1 MVIDFLRNISIG
13 IDIMNKGSYL
23 TRYVAPPLLILV
35 TICMVCITHVAIA
48 QIERDTTVHYKM
60 EEIVITGTRFDVI
73 PEKLPSSVAV
83 FDRTALEAKN
93 GDVVAAA
100 LQGSPGMYL
109 RSYGSG
115 GSLSTLTVRGQNPE
129 HTLVLVDGQR
139 YSNFQNGN
147 TDLGILSLANVEKI
161 EMARGSYSSLYGAD
175 AVGGVVNIITR
186 KPEEQMRASV
196 TSTVGSYG
204 YQSYQGSVNG
214 GAEGVGF
221 AGDAKV
227 ERGRGDY
234 KFRFDDGSTSTLL
247 RRDDS
252 DFRMLNAGARFSGMA
267 LPSLKYF
274 VSTRYSDAERGS
286 PNGVSSISDINL
298 ARLRDRDVFAQAGL
312 DWRGS
317 ESIVPRLNSSFHY
330 GHQTYTDPTYA
341 SDDYYFNRT
350 LTLSP
355 EVRFSVSPAFKGIA
369 GADVA
374 RASIVSDLVAEKV
387 RTAQSVFLSTEH
399 AVAFDDGFIADM
411 VFYPSIRYDRYSDV
425 TSDVSPKLGLN
436 AGVLHSPNIRVRA
449 SYGKSFRMPTFNEMY
464 FKFGGNPSL
473 QPERSLS
480 FDAGVVATYGKSS
493 HYSAEANY
501 FSIHTRDRIAWSLDA
516 DFNYTPKNIRDV
528 ACNGVEL
535 TAGWRTDDGR
545 YSVECNSTWTD
556 ATKKNEDFPG
566 DPTFDKKLVYVPER
580 VVNFSATASVYGLAF
595 YVRESWVSRRFTSE
609 TNDKQLPAYVTTD
622 IALRRSFELRGT
634 NLFVKGEVT
643 NLFDESYQVISSYPM
658 PLREFRVTGGVE
670 L

>member
-1 MVIDFLRNISIG
+1 
-13 IDIMNKGSYL
+13 
-23 TRYVAPPLLILV
+23 
-35 TICMVCITHVAIA
+35 
-48 QIERDTTVHYKM
+48 M